1 MKGSPAKLGTISG
14 TAGHASALKQVAG
27 IPWITKSIAD
37 LKAKSMTDKA
47 KEKTDSDK
55 EKKDSPE
62 EKKVWIKKGGSMK
75 HKMKDLKAG
84 SKERY
89 EEYERRGWKHDETTK
104 GYKPSAIDDQDY
116 GPDHKDPGYAKFME
130 KHADIADKA
139 DRKKEKQKAKYKK
152 KDAEV
157 TETTRKKLSKLTM
170 KTQKKTHGKGSMKH
184 QQAKL
189 AYLKDKEA
197 DRQGTEGGKKQ
208 GLFRKWAS
216 KINLKRQEKA
226 KAKIKA
232 MEDKA

>member
-1 MKGSPAKLGTISG
+1 MKGSPAKLGTMSG
-14 TAGHASALKQVAG
+14 TAGHASALKQVKG
-27 IPWITKSIAD
+27 VGVNW
-37 LKAKSMTDKA
+37 LKSMIDKA
-47 KEKTDSDK
+47 EEKTKTDSDK

-89 EEYERRGWKHDETTK
+89 EEYERRGWKHDDTTK

-116 GPDHKDPGYAKFME
+116 GPDEKDPGYAKFME

-139 DRKKEKQKAKYKK
+139 DKKKEKIQAKTKK

-157 TETTRKKLSKLTM
+157 TETTRKKLSRLTM

-189 AYLKDKEA
+189 AHLKEKEA

-208 GLFRKWAS
+208 GLFRKLSS
-216 KINLKRQEKA
+216 KINLKRQKKTE
-226 KAKIKA
+226 AKIKA